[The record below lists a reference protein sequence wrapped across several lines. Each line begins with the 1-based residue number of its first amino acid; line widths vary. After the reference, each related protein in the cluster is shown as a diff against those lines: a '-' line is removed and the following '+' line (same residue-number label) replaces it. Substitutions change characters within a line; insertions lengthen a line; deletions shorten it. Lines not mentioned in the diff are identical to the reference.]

1 MAQSS
6 AAQPKH
12 RGLFERRNTTH
23 LEKKYEYR
31 PLKEPGAIRL
41 IELQPSTDQ
50 NARLECTLLHTT
62 FGELSDEVV
71 YHYCALSYVWGS
83 SKDTMPILVDEKDL
97 LVTVSLGTA
106 LLHLRDPRI
115 PRYLWADAI
124 CINQNDDDE
133 KSIQVT
139 QMGEV
144 YKAARHTIIWLG
156 EATIDG
162 LGEEVLSCIR
172 TSSKSIQTK
181 KGFTKADGLA
191 GPIVLQEPSYVAILE
206 VSMGSLNLN
215 DLEALLDLSW
225 FTRVWIYQELLF
237 SPDPWL
243 QLGRTRI
250 RWSELS
256 TVVSSLSDKN
266 QLREPC
272 KRFLAMDKARQ
283 SFHAQSQR
291 ENRSR
296 VLLNT
301 LVARRGLGVLD
312 PRDMIFAHLGIVAES
327 PLDGTPEKWNL
338 LRVDYK
344 KDCAE
349 LYRDVAQYL
358 SRRIEIFEL
367 LSHVETISNL
377 RHSGTPSW
385 APNWMVR
392 PFPSPYRRLYD
403 SISVLRKRYQEMHGS
418 LESRLDNGSGSMLL
432 RTLPDSYQ
440 LWISPSIIS
449 FLGFRM
455 GTVCRISDIINH
467 YGSSLNSNPI
477 YAPSQN
483 QQELHSEIYRQ
494 IYGRWWN
501 ICSSIVEEE
510 STFKRMFQLAF
521 ERLESQP
528 QNLVDLTDDD
538 LFVHVL
544 LHESRPDNKAYPHFL
559 FGRKLALVPGCGLAL
574 VPSAANLGDIVCFFL
589 EKTTVPFL
597 LRPVSIATK
606 SSIDSTIRDSF
617 IPRNPGKIL
626 EVNHFEFIGECIL
639 QDFIFSSIDGRYFT
653 DVSGERYPGSFEAFV
668 IH

>member
-1 MAQSS
+1 
-6 AAQPKH
+6 
-12 RGLFERRNTTH
+12 
-23 LEKKYEYR
+23 
-31 PLKEPGAIRL
+31 
-41 IELQPSTDQ
+41 
-50 NARLECTLLHTT
+50 
-62 FGELSDEVV
+62 
-71 YHYCALSYVWGS
+71 
-83 SKDTMPILVDEKDL
+83 MPILVDEKEL
-97 LVTVSLGTA
+97 LITVSLGTA
-106 LLHLRDPRI
+106 LLYLRDPRI

-124 CINQNDDDE
+124 CINQNDNDE
-133 KSIQVT
+133 KSIQLT

-156 EATIDG
+156 GFTIDG
-162 LGEEVLSCIR
+162 LAEEVLSCIR
-172 TSSKSIQTK
+172 SLSKRIQTQ
-181 KGFTKADGLA
+181 KGFTNADGLA
-191 GPIVLQEPSYVAILE
+191 GSYVLQEPSYVAMLE
-206 VSMGSLNLN
+206 VSMGSSYLNG
-215 DLEALLDLSW
+215 LEALLDLTW

-256 TVVSSLSDKN
+256 TVVSSLSDKD

-272 KRFLAMDKARQ
+272 KQFLAMDKARQ
-283 SFHAQSQR
+283 SFHAERQR

-327 PLDGTPEKWNL
+327 PLDGTPQEWNL
-338 LRVDYK
+338 FRADYK

-367 LSHVETISNL
+367 LSHVETVSNL
-377 RHSGTPSW
+377 RHSDTPSW

-403 SISVLRKRYQEMHGS
+403 SINVLRKRYQDRHGS
-418 LESRLDNGSGSMLL
+418 LENRLENGSGSMLL
-432 RTLPDSYQ
+432 RIVPDSYQ

-455 GTVCRISDIINH
+455 GTISRISDIINH
-467 YGSSLNSNPI
+467 YGSSLNSDHI

-483 QQELHSEIYRQ
+483 QQELHSEIY
-494 IYGRWWN
+494 GRWWN
-501 ICSSIVEEE
+501 IFSPIVEEE
-510 STFKRMFQLAF
+510 SKFKRMFQSAF

-528 QNLVDLTDDD
+528 QDLVDLTDDD
-538 LFVHVL
+538 LLVHIL

-574 VPSAANLGDIVCFFL
+574 VPSAANLGDVVCFFL
-589 EKTTVPFL
+589 EKTTIPFL
-597 LRPVSIATK
+597 LRPVPIVTMM
-606 SSIDSTIRDSF
+606 IDSKIRDTF
-617 IPRNPGKIL
+617 KPRNPGKIL

-639 QDFIFSSIDGRYFT
+639 QDYIFSSLDGRYFT
-653 DVSGERYPGSFEAFV
+653 DVRGEHYPGSFEAFV